1 MDPVILGIGG
11 ITVMLV
17 LVAMRVPLAVSLGL
31 VGVGGMILAFG
42 LPANRPMNLGRGFNI
57 AWTYLKSEPY
67 DAVASYT
74 LIAIPLF
81 LLMGF
86 VAFYSGFTKDMYNAG
101 RAWMSGLPGGLAMA
115 TIVGCAM
122 FAAVSG
128 SSLATAAAMGKL
140 AVPEMIRNKYDKG
153 LSTGVV
159 AMGGTLGALIP
170 PSILMILY
178 GIFTEQSVG
187 RLLQAGIVP
196 GIFSAVM
203 FMLYIGI
210 RASIQPKWAPR
221 PGKVG
226 WHERLVS
233 LKGVWSVA
241 VLFTLVMGGLYSGI
255 VTATE
260 AAAVGAI
267 GAYAISLL
275 GRRLNLKI
283 LRGSLVETVVQTG
296 SIFAIVVG
304 AKIFVGFITLTGV
317 TTILSDFL
325 LHMDIP
331 PFGLLLLIAVLY
343 IILGSFMEPLGI
355 MLLTLPVVIPVI
367 EGLGYDLIWFGII
380 LIKLLEIGMI
390 TPPLGLNVFVL
401 KGVVGDEV
409 KLETM
414 FRGVIGFLLVDIVTL
429 LLLMSFPM
437 ITLWLPRMLGN

>member
-1 MDPVILGIGG
+1 MDPMTLGIGG
-11 ITVMLV
+11 IFVMLA
-17 LVAMRVPLAVSLGL
+17 LVALRAPLAVSLGL
-31 VGVGGMILAFG
+31 VGVGGMVLSFAFPVNR
-42 LPANRPMNLGRGFNI
+42 PANLERGINI

-67 DAVASYT
+67 DAVANYT

-86 VAFYSGFTKDMYNAG
+86 VAFYSGFTKDMYAAG

-122 FAAVSG
+122 FADVSG

-153 LSTGVV
+153 LATGVV

-178 GIFTEQSVG
+178 AIFTEQSVG

-196 GIFSAVM
+196 GLLSALM
-203 FMLYIGI
+203 FMLYIGV
-210 RASIQPKWAPR
+210 RAYVQPGWAPR
-221 PGKVG
+221 PGRVG
-226 WHERLVS
+226 WPERMRS
-233 LKGVWSVA
+233 LGGVWSVIA
-241 VLFTLVMGGLYSGI
+241 LFTIVMGGLYAGI

-260 AAAVGAI
+260 AAAIGAI
-267 GAYAISLL
+267 GAYGISLL
-275 GRRLNLKI
+275 SRRLTPQI
-283 LRGSLVETVVQTG
+283 ARGSLIETVVQTG
-296 SIFAIVVG
+296 SIFAIVIG
-304 AKIFVGFITLTGV
+304 AKIFVAFITLTGV
-317 TTILSDFL
+317 TQILSGFFL
-325 LHMDIP
+325 GLDVA
-331 PFGLLLLIAVLY
+331 PFVVLLLIALLY
-343 IILGSFMEPLGI
+343 IVLGSFMEPLGI

-367 EGLGYDLIWFGII
+367 EGLGYNLIWFGII

-414 FRGVIGFLLVDIVTL
+414 FRGVLGFLAVDLVTL
-429 LLLMSFPM
+429 LLLLSFPA
-437 ITLWLPRMLGN
+437 ISLWLPSLLGP